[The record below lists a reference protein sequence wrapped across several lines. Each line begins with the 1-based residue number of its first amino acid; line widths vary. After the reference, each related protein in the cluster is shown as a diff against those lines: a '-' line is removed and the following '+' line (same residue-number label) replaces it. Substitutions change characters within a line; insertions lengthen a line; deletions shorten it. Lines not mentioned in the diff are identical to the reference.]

1 MSLEGK
7 LAVITGG
14 GRGIGKAIALDFAK
28 YGADVVVAARTT
40 AEIESV
46 AAEIRNMGRQSVAI
60 PTDMTNEQSIQN
72 LISKSYETFGKI
84 DILVNNAGISF
95 LAAVI
100 DMKTEDFDQLI
111 AVNLRGMF
119 ICTREALRIMKK
131 QKQGRII
138 NISSGFGIEGQPM
151 LSAYCASKA
160 GILLFSDSLSKE
172 ERKVQ
177 VYVINPGL
185 IETKMTENLQGK
197 KESPEV
203 IAKIA
208 TYLAFP
214 ENKFPSG
221 MVIKQLQLDNIKAV
235 IAPLIQGRTFPDW
248 NTLFQGVKSKLDA
261 KILGN
266 IEKYKVML
274 SYWFKEYL
282 Q

>member
-1 MSLEGK
+1 MSLERK

-14 GRGIGKAIALDFAK
+14 GRGIGKSIALDFAK
-28 YGADVVVAARTT
+28 YGADVVVAARSV

-46 AAEIRNMGRQSVAI
+46 AAEIRNMGRQSIAI

-72 LISKSYETFGKI
+72 LISKSYEKFGKI

-111 AVNLRGMF
+111 AVNLRGLF

-131 QKQGRII
+131 QKQGCII
-138 NISSGFGIEGQPM
+138 NMSSGFGIEGQPM

-160 GILLFSDSLSKE
+160 GILLLSDSLSKE
-172 ERKVQ
+172 ERKVK

-185 IETKMTENLQGK
+185 IETKMTEGLQGK

-208 TYLAFP
+208 TYLALP

-221 MVIKQLQLDNIKAV
+221 MVIKQLQLDNIKAA

>member
-7 LAVITGG
+7 LALITGG

-28 YGADVVVAARTT
+28 YGTDIVVAARTT
-40 AEIESV
+40 AEIDSV
-46 AAEIRNMGRQSVAI
+46 ANEIRDMGRKSLAI

-72 LISKSYETFGKI
+72 LVSQTLEAFGKI
-84 DILVNNAGISF
+84 DILVNNAGVSTV
-95 LAAVI
+95 APVI
-100 DMKTEDFDQLI
+100 DMKTEDFDQVI

-119 ICTREALRIMKK
+119 ICTRETLRIMKK
-131 QKQGRII
+131 QKQGCII

-160 GILLFSDSLSKE
+160 GIILFSDSLSKE
-172 ERKVQ
+172 ERKVK

-185 IETKMTENLQGK
+185 IETKMTESLGGK

-208 TYLAFP
+208 TYLALP
-214 ENKFPSG
+214 ENKFPTG
-221 MVIKQLQLDNIKAV
+221 MVIKQLQLDNIKAAV
-235 IAPLIQGRTFPDW
+235 APLIQGRTFPNW
-248 NTLFQGVKSKLDA
+248 NALFQEVKPKLDA

-282 Q
+282 H

>member
-160 GILLFSDSLSKE
+160 GILLLSDSLSKE
-172 ERKVQ
+172 ERKVK

-185 IETKMTENLQGK
+185 IETKMTEGLQGK

-208 TYLAFP
+208 TYLALP

-221 MVIKQLQLDNIKAV
+221 MVIKQLQLDNIKAA